1 LIVDISDVF
10 EQRMESIKA
19 YVTQFHTSP
28 DGAKGTQTYIST
40 PDFLDAIVSRA
51 RLMGKRIGV
60 KYGEGFISQK
70 NIGISHLEQ
79 LVLNET

>member
-1 LIVDISDVF
+1 
-10 EQRMESIKA
+10 
-19 YVTQFHTSP
+19 
-28 DGAKGTQTYIST
+28 
-40 PDFLDAIVSRA
+40 
-51 RLMGKRIGV
+51 MGKRIGV